1 MNNTLIIVGAI
12 FLICMIIGYTRGFIR
27 IIASLA
33 ATLATIIL
41 VTFLSPYVSG
51 VLMNVLPVE
60 EMVEEKAMEILM
72 GESQPIDENDEEN
85 EEGEVEVV
93 IPEEVETSREVQI
106 SLIENSKMPEMFRRL
121 LLENNNKEIYE
132 VLGVSTFSDYV
143 VKYLAKLFTDIASF
157 LITLLAVTI
166 IVRTLIYILGIIS
179 DLPLIGGVNRLA
191 GAVLGLGTGLIVVW
205 LFFIVIT
212 FIYDNQISQMCMK
225 DIAANEIL
233 TELYNKNILMNFI
246 TKFRA

>member
-12 FLICMIIGYTRGFIR
+12 FLVCMIIGYIRGFIR
-27 IIASLA
+27 IVASLA
-33 ATLATIIL
+33 ATLAIIVL

-60 EMVEEKAMEILM
+60 EMVEEKAMEILL
-72 GESQPIDENDEEN
+72 GEKQAVDEAEEN
-85 EEGEVEVV
+85 EEGEMEIV

-121 LLENNNKEIYE
+121 LLENNNNEIYQ
-132 VLGVSTFSDYV
+132 VLGVSSFSDYV

-179 DLPLIGGVNRLA
+179 DLPLVGGINRLA

-212 FIYDNQISQMCMK
+212 FVYDNKISQMCMQ

-233 TELYNKNILMNFI
+233 MELYNKNVLMNFI
-246 TKFRA
+246 TKFKA